1 MAERRKW
8 HHLNQK
14 KLDAIKV
21 LSEAGLSTGEI
32 CRLMNIASSTLSYIR
47 RNNFDYV
54 AYKEFLKQRHSKQN
68 SIKTSIEKNT
78 TEPEM
83 TYNHIGGLLAEIN
96 KNIARLVEIMEQ
108 ERTVKKME
116 RKGFFNIR

>member
-54 AYKEFLKQRHSKQN
+54 AYKEFLKQRQTKQN
-68 SIKTSIEKNT
+68 SIKTSEDKNT

-83 TYNHIGGLLAEIN
+83 TYNHIGGLLAE
-96 KNIARLVEIMEQ
+96 
-108 ERTVKKME
+108 KKKKKQKLFE
-116 RKGFFNIR
+116 

>member
-1 MAERRKW
+1 MS
-8 HHLNQK
+8 
-14 KLDAIKV
+14 I
-21 LSEAGLSTGEI
+21 AG
-32 CRLMNIASSTLSYIR
+32 STLSYIR